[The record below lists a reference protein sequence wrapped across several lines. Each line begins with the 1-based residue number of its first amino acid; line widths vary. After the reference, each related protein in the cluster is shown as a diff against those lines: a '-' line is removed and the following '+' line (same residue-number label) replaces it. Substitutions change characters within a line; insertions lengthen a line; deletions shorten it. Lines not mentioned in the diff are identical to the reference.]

1 MEIKMGKPKKVE
13 PTLLDTNYNWGQFG
27 SADKNGFYLNDT
39 AQQNLNSSQEGLYQY
54 VNELINPSYY
64 NTSFVN
70 RQAQIDQNNQEY
82 ARQLGQ
88 QAIARGYR
96 GTATQNILNSLN
108 ANRNANMQQALV
120 DEDARVRNIISKL
133 SGIEGNYWNQGNAMA
148 NNIMQRY
155 TTNVARQNEANATNV
170 ANYNAW
176 RDNLF
181 SGTGGLVGSAIGA
194 YFGGPVGAAIGGQAG
209 SQAGSMV
216 ENAFS

>member
-1 MEIKMGKPKKVE
+1 MGKPKKVE
-13 PTLLDTNYNWGQFG
+13 PTLLDTSYNWGQFG
-27 SADKNGFYLNDT
+27 NSAQGGFTFNNET
-39 AQQNLNSSQEGLYQY
+39 QQSINNAQNGLYQY

-64 NTSFVN
+64 NTSFAN

-88 QAIARGYR
+88 EVLSRGYR

-108 ANRNANMQQALV
+108 ANRNSNMQQALV

-133 SGIEGNYWNQGNAMA
+133 AGIEGNYWNQGNAMA

-155 TTNVARQNEANATNV
+155 TTNIGRQNDANATNV
-170 ANYNAW
+170 ANYNTW

-181 SGTGGLVGSAIGA
+181 AGTGGLIGSVIGA
-194 YFGGPVGAAIGGQAG
+194 YFGGGAGAALGGQVGSTAG
-209 SQAGSMV
+209 SALGSAW
-216 ENAFS
+216 N